1 MANYIISILRTKLMI
16 AFSWGFHSASPIE
29 NGLKFLVDGYKYQ
42 GEVVI
47 TYNAGSDLFDVKLTA
62 TGEEIE
68 GIYADNLVNV
78 IDNHIEYSEQYEEQV
93 KSTYNLK

>member
-16 AFSWGFHSASPIE
+16 VFSWGFNSPTPVK
-29 NGLKFLVDGYKYQ
+29 NGLKFLVNAYKYQ
-42 GEVVI
+42 GEIVI

-68 GIYADNLVNV
+68 GIYANNLVNV

>member
-16 AFSWGFHSASPIE
+16 VFSWGFHSASPIE
-29 NGLKFLVDGYKYQ
+29 NGLKFLVNGYKYQ

-62 TGEEIE
+62 TREEIE

>member
-1 MANYIISILRTKLMI
+1 MTNYIISILRTKLMI
-16 AFSWGFHSASPIE
+16 VFSWGFHSASTLE
-29 NGLKFLVDGYKYQ
+29 NGLKFNVNGYKYQ

-78 IDNHIEYSEQYEEQV
+78 IDNHIEYSENYSEQV
-93 KSTYNLK
+93 KSTYNPK

>member
-1 MANYIISILRTKLMI
+1 MTNYIISILRTKLMI
-16 AFSWGFHSASPIE
+16 VFSWGFHSASTLE
-29 NGLKFLVDGYKYQ
+29 NGLKFNVNGYKYQ

-68 GIYADNLVNV
+68 RIYADNLVNV
-78 IDNHIEYSEQYEEQV
+78 IDNHIEYSENYSEQV
-93 KSTYNLK
+93 KSTYNPK